1 MEAESVLCVL
11 SEEQIGAVDGG
22 MPMLIPVAI
31 AFAKGFGYG
40 AAIGGGAAIV
50 LDALD
55 VI

>member
-1 MEAESVLCVL
+1 
-11 SEEQIGAVDGG
+11 
-22 MPMLIPVAI
+22 MLIPVAI